1 MSTIADEALATL
13 REAERLVARLPAG
26 SKDREAAEDIV
37 AELGEVLAQLD
48 AGGTAGDGPADARG
62 VREAVYGA
70 RALLRVISARHIP
83 V

>member
-1 MSTIADEALATL
+1 VSTIADEATATL

-26 SKDREAAEDIV
+26 SKDCEAAEDIV
-37 AELGEVLAQLD
+37 AELLEILAQLYD
-48 AGGTAGDGPADARG
+48 AEGPGDGRG

>member
-1 MSTIADEALATL
+1 MSTIAEEALATL
-13 REAERLVARLPAG
+13 REAEALVARLPVG

-37 AELGEVLAQLD
+37 AELQEICGQLAE
-48 AGGTAGDGPADARG
+48 AEGPSDARG
-62 VREAVYGA
+62 AREAVYGA

>member
-1 MSTIADEALATL
+1 MSTIAEEALATL
-13 REAERLVARLPAG
+13 REAEALVARLPVA

-37 AELGEVLAQLD
+37 AELHEICLEL
-48 AGGTAGDGPADARG
+48 GDDEGPREARG
-62 VREAVYGA
+62 ARESVYGA

>member
-1 MSTIADEALATL
+1 MSTIAEEALATL

-37 AELGEVLAQLD
+37 SELSEILVQLD
-48 AGGTAGDGPADARG
+48 HGGRPVAGPTDARG

>member
-1 MSTIADEALATL
+1 LTIAEEALATL
-13 REAERLVARLPAG
+13 HEAERLVARLPAA

-37 AELGEVLAQLD
+37 AELNELCLQLAD
-48 AGGTAGDGPADARG
+48 VGGPSDVRG